1 MFSISLGV
9 RFAAVHLLWPALRW
23 ILTTVVIRRPTTTM
37 GQTAKLWIVA
47 VSILLSGAAF
57 AQDRLTDDTPHTIKF
72 ITVEEGIKLEVVDW
86 GGSGPPLV
94 LLAGL
99 GDTAHVFDKFALKLI
114 PTYHVYG
121 ITRRGFGASTAPPI
135 ENGNYSANRLGD
147 DVVAI
152 IDALKLDRPLLV
164 GHSIAGEELS
174 SVASRHPEKI
184 SALIYVDAGYQYAL
198 YDEKRGDLV
207 LDSIALRNNLD
218 QLHLGTLHLSVER
231 LTELVAQTRQ
241 LEGELQQRLDD
252 LSTLSPPHRPDNP
265 VVVAVLD
272 GQQKYTR
279 IDVPVLAIFNV
290 PHTPAF
296 LRLAQNQAEAFKTQV
311 PSAHVVLIPNA
322 DHYLFRTNEGDIVV
336 AINEFVGGLHLG
348 GPKGL

>member
-1 MFSISLGV
+1 M
-9 RFAAVHLLWPALRW
+9 RQ
-23 ILTTVVIRRPTTTM
+23 TTR
-37 GQTAKLWIVA
+37 LWIVA
-47 VSILLSGAAF
+47 ASILLSRDCF
-57 AQDRLTDDTPHTIKF
+57 VQDRQTDDTRHKIQF
-72 ITVEEGIKLEVVDW
+72 VAVEDGVKLEVIDW

-99 GDTAHVFDKFALKLI
+99 GDTAHVFDKFALKLV

-121 ITRRGFGASTAPPI
+121 ITRRGFGASTAPSI

-184 SALIYVDAGYQYAL
+184 SALIYIDAGYQYAL
-198 YDEKRGDLV
+198 YDEKHGDLV
-207 LDSIALRNNLD
+207 VDAIAMRDNLD
-218 QLHLGTLHLSVER
+218 QLHLGTLHLNPER

-241 LEGELQQRLDD
+241 LQGELQQRLDD
-252 LSTLSPPHRPDNP
+252 LSILSPPHPPDNP
-265 VVVAVLD
+265 VVIAVLD
-272 GQQKYTR
+272 GQQKYMH
-279 IDVPVLAIFNV
+279 IDVPVLAMFNV

-296 LRLAQNQAEAFKTQV
+296 LRLAQNQAEAFKSQV
-311 PSAHVVLIPNA
+311 PGAHIVLVPNA
-322 DHYLFRTNEGDIVV
+322 DHYLFRTNEADVV
-336 AINEFVGGLHLG
+336 REINEFVGGLHLG
-348 GPKGL
+348 GPNGR